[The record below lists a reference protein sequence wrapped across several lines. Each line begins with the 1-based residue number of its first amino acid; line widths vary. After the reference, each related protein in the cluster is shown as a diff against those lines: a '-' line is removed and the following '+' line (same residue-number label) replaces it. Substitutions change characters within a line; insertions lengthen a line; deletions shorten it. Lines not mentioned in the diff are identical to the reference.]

1 MLNGQKMSLRNVSPQ
16 WSGKHRFL
24 LREEGILKAEMCL
37 KTDKSGNYKL
47 SRSAAPLGSCAV
59 RFSLHLDPFFRN

>member
-37 KTDKSGNYKL
+37 KTEVEITSSPVL
-47 SRSAAPLGSCAV
+47 PLLWAAV
-59 RFSLHLDPFFRN
+59 Q